1 MNNNNNYIEMV
12 NSYKTRKVGNNMKKK
27 TYENMQKVSKG
38 AGIIAGI
45 GTCIGAGV
53 GVIMNIFSNKVEE
66 EVPDETKTKKS
77 RKTKEAK

>member
-1 MNNNNNYIEMV
+1 
-12 NSYKTRKVGNNMKKK
+12 MKKK

-38 AGIIAGI
+38 AGIVAGI

-53 GVIMNIFSNKVEE
+53 GVIMNIFSDKVEE
-66 EVPDETKTKKS
+66 VPEETKTKKS